1 MSTLCSCAPA
11 MLTDCGPRRHLRNE
25 SWRGKYSALLDSKQP
40 DTGCYSN
47 AITSRKDKTKMQKE
61 FRILAREL
69 AVEEIENVSG
79 AEGVVETVTELGEA
93 GSGCTMPDESSW
105 FKMLN

>member
-1 MSTLCSCAPA
+1 
-11 MLTDCGPRRHLRNE
+11 
-25 SWRGKYSALLDSKQP
+25 
-40 DTGCYSN
+40 
-47 AITSRKDKTKMQKE
+47 MQKE